1 MKSKRTLKICVD
13 ISMIT
18 ALLFLMAYSL
28 IGETAHEW
36 IGIAMLILF
45 VMHHMLNS
53 RWARNIFNG
62 KYTVVRVWQTVLV
75 FAVLVCMAGS
85 MLSGIVLSRH
95 VFSFLPIRTGQGWA
109 RTMHL
114 LCAYWGL
121 VVMSLHIG
129 FHFSILTGMIRKHIG
144 EQSAKYIWLIRI
156 ASIGIAIYGV
166 IAFANRQIS
175 SYIFMKNEFVY
186 FDFEEPMVLFFVD
199 YLAIMGLFV
208 FIGHYFTKLLKWFK
222 LRRKYGE
229 GLSVEK

>member
-13 ISMIT
+13 IAMIT

-129 FHFSILTGMIRKHIG
+129 FHFSILTGMVRKHIG

-175 SYIFMKNEFVY
+175 SYMFMKNEFVF
-186 FDFEEPMVLFFVD
+186 FDFEEPMVLFLID

>member
-1 MKSKRTLKICVD
+1 
-13 ISMIT
+13 
-18 ALLFLMAYSL
+18 
-28 IGETAHEW
+28 
-36 IGIAMLILF
+36 
-45 VMHHMLNS
+45 MLNS

-129 FHFSILTGMIRKHIG
+129 FHFSILTGMIKKHIG

-222 LRRKYGE
+222 LRRKYCE